1 MIFISGFS
9 FFKFK
14 WTENKTYFR
23 WNSAQ
28 FTSWIPPC
36 KWHHHQRPRAAAH
49 GTHETCSM
57 SVIHNVSYKCLT
69 KQWISLQNK
78 PLYSFWTRA
87 DWNIYNR
94 WQTLHSSIDY
104 IDYGDAGRAAMV
116 PVHSI
121 LPSMCSP
128 AVTWAADRP
137 ITAEAERSAAD
148 WPIRARGRRSLLW
161 AGVRR
166 CDRGSAD
173 GTFLNEQMWQRFDE
187 LVYSFTHSYGLKK
200 WLWNKHAIYWL

>member
-9 FFKFK
+9 FFFFLFK
-14 WTENKTYFR
+14 CTKNKTR
-23 WNSAQ
+23 LSWNSAQ

-69 KQWISLQNK
+69 KQWISPQNK
-78 PLYSFWTRA
+78 PLCSFWTRA

-104 IDYGDAGRAAMV
+104 IDYGDADDAGRAAMV

-121 LPSMCSP
+121 LPSMFSP

-137 ITAEAERSAAD
+137 ITAPAERSAAD
-148 WPIRARGRRSLLW
+148 WPIRARGCRSLLW
-161 AGVRR
+161 DDVIEAPPMARFLMNR
-166 CDRGSAD
+166 CGCALMSLFIHLLTLMA
-173 GTFLNEQMWQRFDE
+173 
-187 LVYSFTHSYGLKK
+187 
-200 WLWNKHAIYWL
+200 